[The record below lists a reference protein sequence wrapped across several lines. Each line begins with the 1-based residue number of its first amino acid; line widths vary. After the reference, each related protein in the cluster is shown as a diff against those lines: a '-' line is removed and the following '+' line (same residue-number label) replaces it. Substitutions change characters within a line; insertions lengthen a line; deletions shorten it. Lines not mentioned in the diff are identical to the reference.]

1 MKRSLLLVAM
11 ACLLSIKAHA
21 QWTTSGSDIQ
31 NTNVGNVGI
40 GTSTPSSKLDV
51 KWRDQSECRQSDNL
65 WWADSF
71 ECRYGPEH
79 HDWWISG

>member
-51 KWRDQSECRQSDNL
+51 NGGINL
-65 WWADSF
+65 SVGNRITIGGSNLLHTNGTQNVAI
-71 ECRYGPEH
+71 G
-79 HDWWISG
+79 